1 LFPVPYGNGVFG
13 FHWFNFYNA
22 LCFQIIVGAPVVLLA
37 KDLGANSTILGVIA
51 SFTPLLTILQ
61 LPAAR
66 FLGRHSY
73 RSFALAGWTTRIL
86 FIAIA
91 AMVPLLG
98 FFSRGIRLG
107 ILLFC
112 LFCFSA
118 IRGFSSAAFLPWVT
132 GIVPSEFRGRFI
144 SLDHFF
150 INSGSVLIML
160 VSALLMAGQSEPWR
174 YSLVLWVSVAGA
186 AVSLVYLGGIPEGRH
201 SSSIP
206 TSSARVP
213 LSSMLRNVPF
223 RNSMLFGLLF
233 TTVAGGLG
241 VFPVEYLKM
250 QAGFSTSAIYALSAG
265 TFLAPLFIL
274 QRVGRWVDRRGSI
287 PMLRLAT
294 GSFGVVLLFWFAM
307 SAGILPH
314 GWGLVFLLN
323 ITGGMAMA
331 AFNMANLH
339 FGMSVVPAEGK
350 IHYFAV
356 STVIINLATGIVP
369 VVWGVILDSL
379 GGLDLV
385 EGPLHLRRHSFYFLG
400 IALLSFAALASSRIL
415 IRPDPKSPEGG

>member
-1 LFPVPYGNGVFG
+1 MSGTRIPDEGQGGYRGPLGLFPVPYPAGVFG

-37 KDLGANSTILGVIA
+37 KDLGATSTILGVIA

-73 RSFALAGWTTRIL
+73 RSFALAGWTSRIL

-98 FFSRGIRLG
+98 FLGTGVRLG
-107 ILLFC
+107 ILLAC

-144 SLDHFF
+144 AIDHFF
-150 INSGSVLIML
+150 INGGSVLIML
-160 VSALLMAGQSEPWR
+160 ISALLMAGQSEPWR
-174 YSLVLWVSVAGA
+174 YSLVLWVSVIGAG
-186 AVSLVYLGGIPEGRH
+186 VSLLYLRGIPEGRH
-201 SSSIP
+201 ASASV
-206 TSSARVP
+206 TSSVPVP

-250 QAGFSTSAIYALSAG
+250 QAGFSPSAIYALSAG

-274 QRVGRWVDRRGSI
+274 QRVGRRVDRRGSI
-287 PMLRLAT
+287 AMLRLAT
-294 GSFGVVLLFWFAM
+294 GCFGVVLLFWFLM

-323 ITGGMAMA
+323 VTGGA
-331 AFNMANLH
+331 
-339 FGMSVVPAEGK
+339 
-350 IHYFAV
+350 
-356 STVIINLATGIVP
+356 
-369 VVWGVILDSL
+369 
-379 GGLDLV
+379 LV
-385 EGPLHLRRHSFYFLG
+385 G
-400 IALLSFAALASSRIL
+400 
-415 IRPDPKSPEGG
+415 